1 MIKSG
6 RLYITT
12 PPLYCW
18 GKDEKTF
25 GGCNKIEEIPKNVKE
40 FKRIKGLGEFN
51 NEQLKYFMVDP
62 KTRNLFR
69 VDYPSDVDEFNRI
82 MGSTEGKY
90 DLLKDLNILSEGR

>member
-1 MIKSG
+1 
-6 RLYITT
+6 
-12 PPLYCW
+12 
-18 GKDEKTF
+18 
-25 GGCNKIEEIPKNVKE
+25 
-40 FKRIKGLGEFN
+40 
-51 NEQLKYFMVDP
+51 MVDT

>member
-1 MIKSG
+1 MFVNLFPDMIKSG

-40 FKRIKGLGEFN
+40 FKRIKG
-51 NEQLKYFMVDP
+51 
-62 KTRNLFR
+62 
-69 VDYPSDVDEFNRI
+69 
-82 MGSTEGKY
+82 
-90 DLLKDLNILSEGR
+90 